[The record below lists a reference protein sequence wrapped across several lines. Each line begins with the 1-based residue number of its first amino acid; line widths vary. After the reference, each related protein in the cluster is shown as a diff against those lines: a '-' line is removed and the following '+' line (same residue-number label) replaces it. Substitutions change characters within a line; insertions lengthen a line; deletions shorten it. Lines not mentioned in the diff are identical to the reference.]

1 MAEKTAQT
9 PYTGEALYKLT
20 PKDAPD
26 TVLINCGE
34 GVVVLPQEAD
44 GSASVRLLKGDRVDS
59 PKYAEKLVGKIPGLA
74 RLNALAPAH
83 AKKLE
88 HEQRV
93 RAGLELDDYTKEA
106 RARKG
111 KEADAATLTGDD
123 ELSRAIREGRADKK

>member
-1 MAEKTAQT
+1 MAEKNAS

-26 TVLINCGE
+26 TVLVNCGE
-34 GVVVLPQEAD
+34 GVVVIPQEND

-59 PKYAEKLVGKIPGLA
+59 PKYADKLVGKIPGLA
-74 RLNALAPAH
+74 RLKSLATEH

-111 KEADAATLTGDD
+111 KEPDAAALAGDD
-123 ELSRAIREGRADKK
+123 EFSRAIREGRAEKK